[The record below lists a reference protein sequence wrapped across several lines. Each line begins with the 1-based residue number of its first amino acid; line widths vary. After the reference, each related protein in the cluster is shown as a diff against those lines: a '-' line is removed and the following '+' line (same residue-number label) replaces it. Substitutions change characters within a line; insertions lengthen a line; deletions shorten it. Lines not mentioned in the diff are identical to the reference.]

1 MNDRTS
7 PSIQADARRAESQ
20 MLAAMARLGQRHVA
34 EAMGISESVL
44 SEMKNSE
51 KLAKLASWIVAC
63 GFKLVPVSEQTF
75 DAPVIGALKTLA
87 GIGLAH
93 LNAQAAE
100 IDA

>member
-1 MNDRTS
+1 MSERTNTTQ
-7 PSIQADARRAESQ
+7 IDARRVASQ
-20 MLAAMARLGQRHVA
+20 MLAAMAKLGQRHVA
-34 EAMGISESVL
+34 ETMCISETTL

-51 KLAKLASWIVAC
+51 KLDKLATWIVAC
-63 GFKLVPVSEQTF
+63 GFKLVPVAEQTY

-93 LNAQAAE
+93 LSAQVAE